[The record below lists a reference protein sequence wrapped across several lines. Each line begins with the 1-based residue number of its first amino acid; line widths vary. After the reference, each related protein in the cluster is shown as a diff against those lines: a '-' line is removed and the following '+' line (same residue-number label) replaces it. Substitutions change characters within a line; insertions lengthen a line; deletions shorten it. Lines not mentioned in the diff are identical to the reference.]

1 MTPLR
6 YDPRLIES
14 AVFESTRRAAQDGNP
29 QPQKELRRRLD
40 PLYATTTN
48 AEERERSFRDAYADL
63 FAKARLADPLEALVA
78 EQPLIASR
86 VVRCF
91 VRFALRVKNEG
102 AELFVKPGDAEHERT
117 LVIAV
122 RTETLLD
129 EGYLARLLRHEL
141 QHVADMLDDQFA
153 YDVDG
158 APNGESRAHNSLI
171 LDRFRVLWDTYI
183 DGRLAR
189 HGRDGQA
196 TCADRAREFHKVFGR
211 DQPDPQDVDRACARI
226 WRADGLTQA
235 DLLQWA
241 AQPDRLLGHSSDLST
256 VSS

>member
-1 MTPLR
+1 MMPLR
-6 YDPRLIES
+6 YDPCLMES
-14 AVFESTRRAAQDGNP
+14 VVFESAWRAAQGGNP
-29 QPQKELRRRLD
+29 RLQNELRRRLD
-40 PLYATTTN
+40 PLYRMTN
-48 AEERERSFRDAYADL
+48 VEKRERSFRDVYADL

-91 VRFALRVKNEG
+91 VRFSLRVKGEG